1 MAFKVAIKKSPG
13 GAYFFAQK
21 IAAPFL
27 DAAS

>member
-1 MAFKVAIKKSPG
+1 MAFNMAIKKVLAG
-13 GAYFFAQK
+13 LIFFAQK